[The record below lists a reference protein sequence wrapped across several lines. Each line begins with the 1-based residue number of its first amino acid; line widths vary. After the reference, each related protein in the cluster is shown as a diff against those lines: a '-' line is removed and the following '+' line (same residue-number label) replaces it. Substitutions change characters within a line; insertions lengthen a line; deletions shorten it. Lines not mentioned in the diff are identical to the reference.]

1 MRFKK
6 ILLIITLIFF
16 AVSFIY
22 TFYRSEIINQGL
34 FRDYYLKYYILS
46 FLSLAFLFFVKKL
59 DEGSS
64 KKITSITIFIFF
76 IFYGFEFILFYN
88 KSNIENKRQE
98 YFKNYLK
105 QNEIPFEKRDKFDI
119 YLESKKKDPNIFLAT
134 DPYHFLKTNEQIFP
148 LSSLSNIKTILC
160 NEYGL
165 LSEYQ
170 SDRYGFS
177 NPDFEWENEIDY
189 LILGDAYAHGNC
201 VKQKDSIS
209 GILRKLN
216 GGKGVLNFG
225 FGGNGPLIKYAQ
237 LREYLN
243 LINVKKVLWFYSET
257 DDLEGPDF
265 RDPKKFEGLKAEL
278 TNNILKKYIDD
289 LNFSQKLSSKQNI
302 VDEMSSK
309 KNEEILRTI
318 NISKKNKNFTL
329 LSLFKLTNLRN
340 YISKHFTKSKPEKI
354 NQKISKEFKQIINLT
369 SELLEKKNT
378 QFYFI
383 YITDIDRYSKLDFD
397 SSENDYDKIR
407 EFIESKKNITFIDL
421 HNELFAK
428 HQNPL
433 SLFTK
438 QFQNDYQHYNIL
450 GYKLVSEKIYE
461 IINND

>member
-1 MRFKK
+1 M
-6 ILLIITLIFF
+6 
-16 AVSFIY
+16 
-22 TFYRSEIINQGL
+22 
-34 FRDYYLKYYILS
+34 
-46 FLSLAFLFFVKKL
+46 
-59 DEGSS
+59 
-64 KKITSITIFIFF
+64 
-76 IFYGFEFILFYN
+76 
-88 KSNIENKRQE
+88 
-98 YFKNYLK
+98 
-105 QNEIPFEKRDKFDI
+105 
-119 YLESKKKDPNIFLAT
+119 
-134 DPYHFLKTNEQIFP
+134 
-148 LSSLSNIKTILC
+148 
-160 NEYGL
+160 
-165 LSEYQ
+165 
-170 SDRYGFS
+170 
-177 NPDFEWENEIDY
+177 
-189 LILGDAYAHGNC
+189 GDAYAHGNC
-201 VKQKDSIS
+201 VKQEDSIS

-309 KNEEILRTI
+309 KNEEILKTV
-318 NISKKNKNFTL
+318 NASKKNKNFTL

-369 SELLEKKNT
+369 SELLEKKNA

-383 YITDIDRYSKLDFD
+383 YITDIDRYSKLDFV
-397 SSENDYDKIR
+397 SSENDYDKIK
-407 EFIESKKNITFIDL
+407 EFIESKRNITFIDL